1 MRKVKVT
8 VPAAFT
14 GIGPGI
20 ESLGL
25 ALCLHNTVEM
35 GLAAGET
42 ETRLL
47 SGEFEGELPDDHPAM
62 RAARELFKAA
72 GHDVPAADVTCHAD
86 IPPGCGLGDDAV
98 WTVGGLFA
106 ANNLLE
112 TPMRRERIAALAL
125 DLCERPAEAVTAL
138 FGGLTLTG
146 AAAQA
151 GDGAPLVYRRVEL
164 TRAVEVVLVVP
175 SVPHFSEKARKAHPE
190 RVSWHEALAAAGRV
204 ALVAE
209 GLRLGDFALLKDA
222 LRDNLREPR
231 LRPLIP
237 GFAAAAEAAR
247 SHGAAEVSL
256 SGDGPALV
264 CLTRNNHEKI
274 AQVAA
279 EAFLA
284 AGVPARTWILHVDTQ
299 GVAINAQR

>member
-25 ALCLHNTVEM
+25 ALGLHNTVEM
-35 GLAAGET
+35 SLAAGDA
-42 ETRLL
+42 ETRRLT
-47 SGEFEGELPDDHPAM
+47 GELDGPLPADHPAL

-72 GHDVPAADVTCHAD
+72 EQDMPTADVVCHAD
-86 IPPGCGLGDDAV
+86 IPPGCGLGDEAV
-98 WTVGGLFA
+98 WTVAGLFA

-125 DLCERPAEAVTAL
+125 DLCARPAEAVTAL
-138 FGGLTLTG
+138 FGGLAITS
-146 AAAQA
+146 AAAQS
-151 GDGAPLVYRRVEL
+151 GDGAPLTYRRVEL
-164 TRAVEVVLVVP
+164 TRALEVVLAVP
-175 SVPHFSEKARKAHPE
+175 SLPHFSEKARKAHPE
-190 RVSWHEALAAAGRV
+190 RIAWHEALASAGRV

-209 GLRLGDFALLKDA
+209 GLRTGDFALLKDA
-222 LRDNLREPR
+222 LRDTLREPR
-231 LRPLIP
+231 VRPLIP
-237 GFAAAAEAAR
+237 GFAAVVEAAR
-247 SHGAAEVSL
+247 GQGAAGVSL

-264 CLTRNNHEKI
+264 CLARHNQDKI
-274 AQVAA
+274 ARAMV
-279 EAFLA
+279 EAFQA
-284 AGVPARTWILHVDTQ
+284 AGVAARAWILHVDTQ

>member
-1 MRKVKVT
+1 MRIVKVT

-25 ALCLHNTVEM
+25 ALGLHNTVEM
-35 GLAAGET
+35 SLAAGES
-42 ETRLL
+42 EVRLL
-47 SGEFEGELPDDHPAM
+47 AGELEGPLPADHPVL
-62 RAARELFKAA
+62 RAARELFEAA
-72 GHDVPAADVTCHAD
+72 DVDIPAADVVCHAD

-98 WTVGGLFA
+98 WTVAGLFA

-125 DLCERPAEAVTAL
+125 ELCARPAEAVTAL
-138 FGGLTLTG
+138 FGGLTITG
-146 AAAQA
+146 AAAQS
-151 GDGAPLVYRRVEL
+151 GEGAPLVYRRVEL
-164 TRAVEVVLVVP
+164 THALEVVLVAP
-175 SVPHFSEKARKAHPE
+175 SLPHFSEKSRKTHPD
-190 RVSWHEALAAAGRV
+190 RVAWHEALASAGRV

-209 GLRLGDFALLKDA
+209 GLRTGDFALLKDA

-237 GFAAAAEAAR
+237 GFTSAVEAAR
-247 SHGAAEVSL
+247 DEGAAGISL

-264 CLTRNNHEKI
+264 CLTRHNHDKI
-274 AQVAA
+274 ARAVV
-279 EAFLA
+279 EAFQR
-284 AGVPARTWILHVDTQ
+284 AGVTARTWTLHVDTQ